1 MTIRV
6 LFDDVSQET
15 YKQWSYNKMGL
26 IKTIQEVQPFIFITS
41 YGVEQ
46 LELVFRMMYNNRIVA
61 ESIRD
66 LSVLEVAKLIVAT
79 YEDKWQQLYDE
90 TVVEKIPLGVS
101 GEKIVTETGDNKHDK
116 TLTDDTT
123 NNVSAFNDDD
133 VTVND
138 TSTNSTKDV
147 TIETSNKTITTRNK
161 DYLLLNSQIKELNN
175 NFCISVV
182 CQDIKD
188 FITLDIY

>member
-1 MTIRV
+1 MTIRMM
-6 LFDDVSQET
+6 FDDVSHET
-15 YKQWSYNKMGL
+15 YKQWSYNKTGL
-26 IKTIQEVQPFIFITS
+26 IKTIQDTNPFEFITG

-61 ESIRD
+61 ESIKD
-66 LSVLEVAKLIVAT
+66 LSVLEVSKLIVAT
-79 YEDKWQQLYDE
+79 YEDKWNQLYQE
-90 TVVEKIPLGVS
+90 LVINKIPLGVS
-101 GEKIVTETGDNKHDK
+101 GETIVTETSDNKLDK

-123 NNVSAFNDDD
+123 NNVSAFNDTD
-133 VTVND
+133 VSVND
-138 TSTNSTKDV
+138 TSTNNTKDV
-147 TIETSNKTITTRNK
+147 TIESSNKTITTRNK
-161 DYLLLNSQIKELNN
+161 DYLLLNSQVKELNS

>member
-1 MTIRV
+1 MTIRF
-6 LFDDVSQET
+6 LSEDVTHET
-15 YKQWSYNKMGL
+15 YKQWSYNKTGL
-26 IKTIQEVQPFIFITS
+26 IKTIQDTHPFIFITS

-61 ESIRD
+61 ESVRE
-66 LSVLEVAKLIVAT
+66 LSVLELSKLIVAT

-101 GEKIVTETGDNKHDK
+101 GEKIVTETGDNKQDK

-147 TIETSNKTITTRNK
+147 TIESSNKTITTRNK
-161 DYLLLNSQIKELNN
+161 DYLLLNSQIKELNS